1 MCSETSALA
10 VVHGRSSGE
19 IGSKIVQGR
28 SSGEIGSEIGS
39 KIGSEIGSKI
49 VQGRSFGVGIADD
62 KN

>member
-28 SSGEIGSEIGS
+28 SFGE
-39 KIGSEIGSKI
+39 IGSEIGSKI